1 MLGHILGCDDRARPI
16 PHSRDIFAVR
26 PPPPDPARRRIE
38 VDASP
43 WGAGAVLY
51 VRDRP
56 VSCFA
61 YAWQPDDFDGLK
73 VSIGSSSGQT
83 FFEIVGLVM
92 AVEAWCGGNESTAIF
107 GDSLPALQELLDLK
121 GRGLHERPAQVLAV
135 LKATRTLDLSVGHL
149 PTESNLAADALSRQE
164 GPLEER
170 KPWPF
175 PQEQGVGL
183 ARVLR
188 PRKLWDLLS

>member
-1 MLGHILGCDDRARPI
+1 MSI
-16 PHSRDIFAVR
+16 PDFA
-26 PPPPDPARRRIE
+26 IQT
-38 VDASP
+38 
-43 WGAGAVLY
+43 AG
-51 VRDRP
+51 
-56 VSCFA
+56 F
-61 YAWQPDDFDGLK
+61 
-73 VSIGSSSGQT
+73 
-83 FFEIVGLVM
+83 
-92 AVEAWCGGNESTAIF
+92 
-107 GDSLPALQELLDLK
+107 
-121 GRGLHERPAQVLAV
+121 AQVLGV
-135 LKATRTLDLSVGHL
+135 LTATRTLDLSVGHL